1 MVAYRMQGN
10 YNVETENGELV
21 NTLSKTLGEP
31 VEQDKDGMKYYYW
44 SADKSIVKALYDY
57 ERSDNESDTTKL
69 VLRYI
74 RVREKTNE
82 KTLWIMSL

>member
-10 YNVETENGELV
+10 YNVETENCELV
-21 NTLSKTLGEP
+21 NTLSKTLGELA
-31 VEQDKDGMKYYYW
+31 EQDKDGMKYYYW
-44 SADKSIVKALYDY
+44 STDKSIVKALYDY

-74 RVREKTNE
+74 RVCEKTN
-82 KTLWIMSL
+82 

>member
-1 MVAYRMQGN
+1 MQGN

-44 SADKSIVKALYDY
+44 STDKSIVKALYDY
-57 ERSDNESDTTKL
+57 EPVNRWHDNWDAIEIKNIIAN
-69 VLRYI
+69 VYI
-74 RVREKTNE
+74 RTKE
-82 KTLWIMSL
+82 